1 MKADAVTA
9 PNKAIAAKSIGVYA
23 AYEVP
28 SFPSGAQYTVE
39 FIDKYPGKLKRP
51 RNKNVPAG
59 KARQVEKQ

>member
-39 FIDKYPGKLKRP
+39 SIDKYPGKLKTS
-51 RNKNVPAG
+51 
-59 KARQVEKQ
+59 QKQERASG